1 MKEFKLFLLIA
12 LPLFLLPIIV
22 HADETYYIEHGKVE
36 ITSDEY
42 NKLLGLGFEENEIY
56 GMSERVFN
64 ENRNLT
70 GEVINKKTLDM
81 SEFPQ
86 LSLNPDE
93 TIGGG
98 ELVNPNNYGYCQTEY
113 KKMTVYIISVNNG
126 SYYRYK
132 MTLEWR
138 KMPST
143 RSWDIIALGHET
155 NVEPGISATFEQE
168 WCKSSG
174 CTTSFEGNY
183 YSYDDAEI
191 VTFKLPTGKLTSMI
205 SFLYYPV
212 IRVNPNQ
219 VIEKITTIGDY
230 AHATT
235 SISSPLSQSD
245 IYFWDEIITPSH
257 ATKYDDILATDITQT
272 VNWGA

>member
-22 HADETYYIEHGKVE
+22 HADETYYINNGEAT
-36 ITSDEY
+36 ITATEY
-42 NKLLGLGFEENEIY
+42 NNLLNLGFEENEIY
-56 GMSERVFN
+56 GMSLDIYN
-64 ENRNLT
+64 ENRVLS
-70 GEVINKKTLDM
+70 GEVLKKITLDT

-98 ELVNPNNYGYCQTEY
+98 LVNPNNYGYCQTEY
-113 KKMTVYIISVNNG
+113 KKMTVYIITVNSG
-126 SYYRYK
+126 QYYRYK
-132 MTLEWR
+132 VTLDWR
-138 KMPST
+138 KIPST

-155 NVEPGISATFEQE
+155 NVEPGISATFTQS

-174 CTTSFEGNY
+174 CSSSYEGNY

-191 VTFKLPTGKLTSMI
+191 VTFKLPTGTLTSMN
-205 SFLYYPV
+205 SYLYYPV
-212 IRVNPNQ
+212 LRVNPDE
-219 VIEKITTIGDY
+219 VIEDISTIGDY
-230 AHATT
+230 AHA
-235 SISSPLSQSD
+235 ISTLSTALSQSK
-245 IYFWDEIITPSH
+245 IYFWDEIITPSY
-257 ATKYDDILATDITQT
+257 ADKYDDMMAIEVTQT